1 MDPNRLCG
9 GALPV
14 PTPTAP
20 APVAPPPPPPVERY
34 DPPVP
39 AANAV
44 VGTGEVSS
52 LSACV
57 RIAWAGHEL
66 VARQAIGIEDREVRR
81 LVQWSHV
88 GEHQPMI
95 LLHGIGAVIEA
106 ILQRAVRRLAWRLE
120 DFAVDVKEPAMI
132 AAPNPFLTYQA
143 KLQ

>member
-1 MDPNRLCG
+1 
-9 GALPV
+9 V

-106 ILQRAVRRLAWRLE
+106 ILQRAVPRLARGIE
-120 DFAVDVKEPAMI
+120 DLPIHVKESAVIAALNPLLTDQVELQQCPAMGTVQ
-132 AAPNPFLTYQA
+132 L
-143 KLQ
+143 